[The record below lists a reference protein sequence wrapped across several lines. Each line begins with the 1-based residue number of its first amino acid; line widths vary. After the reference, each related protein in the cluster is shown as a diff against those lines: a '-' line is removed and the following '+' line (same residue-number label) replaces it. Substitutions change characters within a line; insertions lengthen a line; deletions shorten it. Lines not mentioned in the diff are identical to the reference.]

1 MIIVALGS
9 NLPSPHH
16 GAPQAVLEAA
26 LEAISAEDLRV
37 VKRSRWYRSAPQPP
51 SGQPWFV
58 NGAAQIETSLPPGAL
73 LARLHE
79 VEADFGRYRGEPNS
93 ARILDLDLLAYQG
106 LVTAEG
112 DPLRLP
118 HPRLHERAFV
128 VLPIMDLDPDWR
140 HPILGLTANELIDR
154 LPEDQEIYPVDEEA

>member
-1 MIIVALGS
+1 VIIVALGS
-9 NLPSPHH
+9 NLPSLHH

-26 LEAISAEDLRV
+26 LEAISAEGLRV

-58 NGAAQIETSLPPGAL
+58 NGAAQIETDLPPEAL
-73 LARLHE
+73 LVRLHE
-79 VEADFGRYRGEPNS
+79 VEGHFGRCRGEPNS
-93 ARILDLDLLAYQG
+93 ARILDLDLLAYRG
-106 LVTAEG
+106 LVTAEE

-128 VLPIMDLDPDWR
+128 VLPIVDLNPEWC
-140 HPILGLTANELIDR
+140 HPILGLTANELMAR
-154 LPEDQEIYPVDEEA
+154 LPEDQEIYPVGEEA